1 MPRGQQRHLLANVQR
16 RDWNRWRVQ
25 RGNHLHTEAGAEVT
39 TGAVEIIGA
48 VTITGTVAE
57 DTEEDGGDTDRAA
70 EEAAETSTLKMV
82 EAAETSTIAIAMAVE
97 AAGGTI
103 PSQTKTLS
111 QCVATSA
118 RDGARKA
125 AAAPLDTH
133 KKQPYKVLAF
143 RQRELPALA
152 V

>member
-25 RGNHLHTEAGAEVT
+25 RGNRLHTEAGAEET

-48 VTITGTVAE
+48 VTITGAVAE

-82 EAAETSTIAIAMAVE
+82 EAAEISTIAIAVE

-143 RQRELPALA
+143 RQHELPALA

>member
-1 MPRGQQRHLLANVQR
+1 MI
-16 RDWNRWRVQ
+16 
-25 RGNHLHTEAGAEVT
+25 
-39 TGAVEIIGA
+39 TGA
-48 VTITGTVAE
+48 VAE

-70 EEAAETSTLKMV
+70 EEAAETSTLKMA
-82 EAAETSTIAIAMAVE
+82 EAAEISTIATAIAVE
-97 AAGGTI
+97 AAGGTVEAAGGTV